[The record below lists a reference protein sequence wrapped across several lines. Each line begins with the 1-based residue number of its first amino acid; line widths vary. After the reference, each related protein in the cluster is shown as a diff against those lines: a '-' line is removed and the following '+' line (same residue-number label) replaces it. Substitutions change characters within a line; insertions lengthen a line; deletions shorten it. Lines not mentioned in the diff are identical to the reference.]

1 MESPSRSTADVHGF
15 WSLHVSGSG
24 SRSRS
29 SADWYSAV
37 LRGSGI
43 RPALLVLV
51 LIPVL
56 AGCWCGQVV
65 RREVPVPPASARP
78 EEVVRAYI
86 DALLGKDAETVRAV
100 MVPETDFD
108 DEFNNPNGAFR
119 DWISASDITIDEPYT
134 PNLCP
139 AEEKCRRMI
148 VTMELC
154 EVNSG
159 SYPDG
164 DFAQGFEVRYVKDRW
179 LVTGFG
185 SG

>member
-1 MESPSRSTADVHGF
+1 M
-15 WSLHVSGSG
+15 
-24 SRSRS
+24 
-29 SADWYSAV
+29 
-37 LRGSGI
+37 
-43 RPALLVLV
+43 LV

-108 DEFNNPNGAFR
+108 NEFNNPIGAFR
-119 DWISASDITIDEPYT
+119 NWISASDITIDESYSDP
-134 PNLCP
+134 CP
-139 AEEKCRRMI
+139 AGEKCRRMN
-148 VTMELC
+148 VTMGLC

-164 DFAQGFEVRYVKDRW
+164 DFAQSFGVRYVKDRW

>member
-1 MESPSRSTADVHGF
+1 M
-15 WSLHVSGSG
+15 
-24 SRSRS
+24 
-29 SADWYSAV
+29 
-37 LRGSGI
+37 
-43 RPALLVLV
+43 
-51 LIPVL
+51 
-56 AGCWCGQVV
+56 
-65 RREVPVPPASARP
+65 PPASASP

-108 DEFNNPNGAFR
+108 NEFNNSINPFR
-119 DWISASDITIDEPYT
+119 NWISANDITIGESYT
-134 PNLCP
+134 SDLCP
-139 AEEKCRRMI
+139 AGEKCRRMN

-154 EVNSG
+154 EVNDG

-164 DFAQGFEVRYVKDRW
+164 DFAQSFGVRYVKDRW

>member
-1 MESPSRSTADVHGF
+1 MLA
-15 WSLHVSGSG
+15 
-24 SRSRS
+24 
-29 SADWYSAV
+29 
-37 LRGSGI
+37 
-43 RPALLVLV
+43 

-65 RREVPVPPASARP
+65 KREVPVPPATAKP

-86 DALLGKDAETVRAV
+86 DALLGKDQETLRAV
-100 MVPETDFD
+100 VVPETDLD
-108 DEFNNPNGAFR
+108 NEFNNPINPFKN
-119 DWISASDITIDEPYT
+119 WISASDISIGESHESD
-134 PNLCP
+134 LCP
-139 AEEKCRRMI
+139 EGEKCRRMS

-154 EVNSG
+154 EVENG

-164 DFAQGFEVRYVKDRW
+164 NFAQSFGVRYVKDRW

>member
-1 MESPSRSTADVHGF
+1 M
-15 WSLHVSGSG
+15 
-24 SRSRS
+24 
-29 SADWYSAV
+29 

-43 RPALLVLV
+43 RRALLVLA

-65 RREVPVPPASARP
+65 KREVPVPPASASP

-108 DEFNNPNGAFR
+108 NEFNNPIGAFR
-119 DWISASDITIDEPYT
+119 NWISASDITIDESYT
-134 PNLCP
+134 SNLCP
-139 AEEKCRRMI
+139 GPAGEKCRDMN

-154 EVNSG
+154 EVDSG

-164 DFAQGFEVRYVKDRW
+164 DFAQSFGVRYVKDRW